1 MDDLDNKILN
11 KLEDNNQNILL
22 STDFIR
28 KLQQLSVV
36 INKSFA
42 GKMRGERRSLRK
54 GSSVEFA
61 DFRNYVF
68 GDDLRYVDWNAY
80 ARLEKLFIKLFIEED
95 DVTIHLLLDT
105 SSSMDFGTP
114 TKLHYG
120 KQICAALGYIAL
132 CKYDRVCVTA
142 ITDRSGPRIQNIRG
156 RGKSQLLFSWLQSLI
171 PSGGTDVGKALKE
184 YASTAKSAGPIL
196 LISDCMSND
205 VDLGLKALSG
215 RRFSPSVMQLL
226 SREEVMPSYAGDLKL
241 VDSETGTIKEIT
253 VTPGLLKKYQNKLD
267 GYLDYLQGICNKYGI
282 NYINAVT
289 DSPID
294 DLILN
299 TFRQR
304 GMLD

>member
-1 MDDLDNKILN
+1 MEDLIDKTSNKTDDNGQD
-11 KLEDNNQNILL
+11 ILL
-22 STDFIR
+22 SADFIR

-42 GKMRGERRSLRK
+42 GKMRGERRSLRR

-142 ITDRSGPRIQNIRG
+142 ITNNTGPRIQNIRG
-156 RGKSQLLFSWLQSLI
+156 RGKAQLLFSWLQNLTPNGS
-171 PSGGTDVGKALKE
+171 TDIGKALKE
-184 YASTAKSAGPIL
+184 YAATAKSVGPIL

-205 VDLGLKALSG
+205 VDLGLKALTG
-215 RRFSPSVMQLL
+215 RRFAPSVMQLL
-226 SREEVMPSYAGDLKL
+226 SREEIMPTYAGDLKL
-241 VDSETGTIKEIT
+241 VDSETGIIKEIT
-253 VTPGLLKKYQNKLD
+253 VTPGLLKKYQNKLH
-267 GYLDYLQGICNKYGI
+267 GYLEYLQGICNKYGI
-282 NYINAVT
+282 NY
-289 DSPID
+289 
-294 DLILN
+294 L
-299 TFRQR
+299 
-304 GMLD
+304 